1 MESWAN
7 ELLPI
12 LLELLGD
19 GSSPERRGVALWCLG
34 QLVGAAGLVVTPY
47 QNYPTLLDVLIN
59 FLKTEQ
65 QPAIRFVCHILNNF
79 FFIPS
84 THL

>member
-1 MESWAN
+1 MRSWAD

-19 GSSPERRGVALWCLG
+19 SSSPERRGVALWCLG

-47 QNYPTLLDVLIN
+47 KNYPTLLDVLIN

-65 QPAIRFVCHILNNF
+65 QPAIRLVCLLILLVHWVLL
-79 FFIPS
+79 IAA
-84 THL
+84 